1 MRKGRE
7 SLMSQLANALSRRI
21 VFRSRIVPFAQI
33 LSAGLVARC
42 PLGALLTHFSEVGCA
57 EYQLNRLLA

>member
-1 MRKGRE
+1 
-7 SLMSQLANALSRRI
+7 MSQLANALSRRI